1 MREIIFRGRR
11 VDNGEWTYGYLVE
24 ATNVITD
31 KKATFIFE
39 QDATYFTHGEF
50 ACSFE
55 VKPETVGQFTCL
67 TDKNGKKIFEG
78 DFVATTGT
86 FDHSIYE
93 VRFSEARRGWFPF
106 ACGDGCGCC
115 EDEVEY
121 PEYVEIIG
129 NKWDNKDLLEDK
141 E

>member
-1 MREIIFRGRR
+1 MAERQIIFRGKRT
-11 VDNGEWTYGYLVE
+11 DNGEWVYDNSVLFFAKTTKIYGALNTWRE
-24 ATNVITD
+24 IEVI
-31 KKATFIFE
+31 
-39 QDATYFTHGEF
+39 
-50 ACSFE
+50 S
-55 VKPETVGQFTCL
+55 ETVGQFTGL

-86 FDHSIYE
+86 FDHRIYE
-93 VRFSEARRGWFPF
+93 VRFSEARCGWFPF

-129 NKWDNKDLLEDK
+129 NKWDNKDLLEDN

>member
-1 MREIIFRGRR
+1 MREIIFRGKR
-11 VDNGEWTYGYLVE
+11 VDNEEWVYDNSVLFFAKTTKIYGALNKWRE
-24 ATNVITD
+24 IEVI
-31 KKATFIFE
+31 
-39 QDATYFTHGEF
+39 
-50 ACSFE
+50 
-55 VKPETVGQFTCL
+55 PETIGQFTGL

-78 DFVATTGT
+78 DFVATTRT
-86 FDHSIYE
+86 FDHRIYE

-115 EDEVEY
+115 EDEVEC

>member
-1 MREIIFRGRR
+1 MREILFRGKRA
-11 VDNGEWTYGYLVE
+11 DNGEWVCDNSVLFFSEKTKIYGALNE
-24 ATNVITD
+24 WREIEVI
-31 KKATFIFE
+31 
-39 QDATYFTHGEF
+39 
-50 ACSFE
+50 
-55 VKPETVGQFTCL
+55 PETVGQYTGL

-86 FDHSIYE
+86 FDHRIYE
-93 VRFSEARRGWFPF
+93 VRFSEARCGWFPF

-115 EDEVEY
+115 KDEVEY

>member
-1 MREIIFRGRR
+1 MKEILFRGQK
-11 VDNGEWTYGYLVE
+11 VDNGEWVYGFLCRANIIDELTPHKWEDEEGNTGEYCTTE
-24 ATNVITD
+24 SYKVI
-31 KKATFIFE
+31 
-39 QDATYFTHGEF
+39 
-50 ACSFE
+50 S
-55 VKPETVGQFTCL
+55 ETVGQFTCL

>member
-1 MREIIFRGRR
+1 MREILFRGKRA
-11 VDNGEWTYGYLVE
+11 DNGEWVCDNSVLFFSGKTKIYGALNE
-24 ATNVITD
+24 WREIEVI
-31 KKATFIFE
+31 
-39 QDATYFTHGEF
+39 
-50 ACSFE
+50 
-55 VKPETVGQFTCL
+55 PETVGQYTGL

-86 FDHSIYE
+86 FGHRIYE
-93 VRFSEARRGWFPF
+93 VRFSEARCGWFPF

-115 EDEVEY
+115 EDEVES
-121 PEYVEIIG
+121 PEDVEIIG

>member
-1 MREIIFRGRR
+1 MRGIIFRGRR
-11 VDNGEWTYGYLVE
+11 VDNGEWVCDNSVLFFSEKTKIYGALNE
-24 ATNVITD
+24 WREIEVI
-31 KKATFIFE
+31 
-39 QDATYFTHGEF
+39 
-50 ACSFE
+50 
-55 VKPETVGQFTCL
+55 PETVGQYTGL

-86 FDHSIYE
+86 FDHRIYE
-93 VRFSEARRGWFPF
+93 VRFSEARCGWFPF

-115 EDEVEY
+115 EDEVEC
-121 PEYVEIIG
+121 PEDVEIIG